1 LRAGRPSPNIAS
13 RTWRR
18 AGTSRSSTARRRPAR
33 RSTRITSSSVCRTA
47 SRRPDSIP
55 TSVGGPRMRRLLVAM
70 LALVSVVSGAL
81 IGQRVAPAASVSEVL
96 IGSVLPLTG
105 NFASL
110 GQQYL
115 WAAQTAEDIVNNDYA
130 DLQVPL
136 GPGKGFPGL
145 GGAPIKFIVRDD
157 QSRGEQARTIVE
169 QLISVNKVHWINA
182 EGTSG
187 ITSILQPVVES
198 AGLPMSCHPCA
209 SPTLT
214 EKGLKWFFR
223 TGPNDKTMVASVFS
237 FLKEWPEKG
246 GPKDLKTIALFTCDN
261 LFCQDNR
268 KVATDLAPKAGFK
281 IVLDLTTKTGATTLA
296 SEVQRLQAANADVL
310 FAVQYP
316 AETVVYENDAKRAGY
331 MPKVIATSNGAYSD
345 ETWLQAQKKTNGA
358 AGWLGRDPTAI
369 DLVHDRPSWKKVNE
383 VYKKYSRGQNMGE
396 LAMREITGLLWMADV
411 INRAKSVE
419 PAALQK
425 AANETNMSPEQL
437 IIDYK
442 GIKFENGQN
451 VLATGVVTQV
461 GWDGEKHTLWPWDLA
476 SKANFKPIFPS
487 PSWQERE
494 SKPKPA
500 N

>member
-1 LRAGRPSPNIAS
+1 MQRG
-13 RTWRR
+13 
-18 AGTSRSSTARRRPAR
+18 
-33 RSTRITSSSVCRTA
+33 V
-47 SRRPDSIP
+47 
-55 TSVGGPRMRRLLVAM
+55 RRLV
-70 LALVSVVSGAL
+70 AL
-81 IGQRVAPAASVSEVL
+81 IVIVLAAFGLSRLAPAQPKVTEVL

-105 NFASL
+105 NFGSL

-115 WAAQTAEDIVNNDYA
+115 WAAQTVEDIVNNDYP
-130 DLQVPL
+130 DLPVPL
-136 GPGKGFPGL
+136 GPGKGFPSL

-157 QSRGEQARTIVE
+157 QSRGDQARTLVE
-169 QLISVNKVHWINA
+169 QLISVNKVHWFNG

-187 ITSILQPVVES
+187 TTSILQPVVES
-198 AGLPMSCHPCA
+198 AGLPMTCHACA

-237 FLKEWPEKG
+237 FLKEWPEHG

-268 KVATDLAPKAGFK
+268 KVAMDLAPKSGFN

-310 FAVQYP
+310 FNVQYP
-316 AETVVYENDAKRAGY
+316 AETVVFENDAKRAGY

-345 ETWLQAQKKTNGA
+345 ETWLQAQKKINGA

-369 DLVHDRPSWKKVNE
+369 DLVHERPAWKKVNE
-383 VYKKYSRGQNMGE
+383 IYKKYSRGQNMGE
-396 LAMREITGLLWMADV
+396 LAMREITGDLWMADV
-411 INRAKSVE
+411 INRAGSVD

-425 AANETNMSPEQL
+425 AALATDMKPDQL

-442 GIKFENGQN
+442 GIRFENGQN

-476 SKANFKPIFPS
+476 ARANFKPIFPN
-487 PSWQERE
+487 PSWQERD

>member
-1 LRAGRPSPNIAS
+1 MRRVFVGVIALSVLAVVAFGVS
-13 RTWRR
+13 RT
-18 AGTSRSSTARRRPAR
+18 
-33 RSTRITSSSVCRTA
+33 
-47 SRRPDSIP
+47 
-55 TSVGGPRMRRLLVAM
+55 
-70 LALVSVVSGAL
+70 
-81 IGQRVAPAASVSEVL
+81 APAQPKVTEVL

-115 WAAQTAEDIVNNDYA
+115 WASQTVEDIVNNDYA
-130 DLQVPL
+130 DIQVPL

-198 AGLPMSCHPCA
+198 AGLPMTCHPCA

-237 FLKEWPEKG
+237 FLKEWPEHG
-246 GPKDLKTIALFTCDN
+246 GPSDLKTIALFTCDN

-316 AETVVYENDAKRAGY
+316 AETVVFENDAKRAGY
-331 MPKVIATSNGAYSD
+331 MPKVIATSNGSYSD

-369 DLVHDRPSWKKVNE
+369 DLVQDRPSWKKVNE
-383 VYKKYSRGQNMGE
+383 IYKKYSRGQDMGE
-396 LAMREITGLLWMADV
+396 LAMREITGLLWMADT

-419 PAALQK
+419 PAALAK
-425 AANETNMSPEQL
+425 AANETNMAPDVM

-442 GIKFENGQN
+442 GIKFDANRQN
-451 VLATGVVTQV
+451 ELASGVVTQV
-461 GWDGEKHTLWPWDLA
+461 GWDDEKHTIWPWNLA
-476 SKANFKPIFPS
+476 AQSGFKPIFPS
-487 PSWQERE
+487 PGWQERE
-494 SKPKPA
+494 SRSKK
-500 N
+500 